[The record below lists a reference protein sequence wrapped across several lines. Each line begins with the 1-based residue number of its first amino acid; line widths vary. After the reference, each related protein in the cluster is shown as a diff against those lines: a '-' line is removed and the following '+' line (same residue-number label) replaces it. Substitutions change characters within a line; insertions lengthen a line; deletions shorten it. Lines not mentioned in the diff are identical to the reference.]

1 MAEQA
6 LLDKETFETF
16 RNWRLNR
23 ADYAR
28 EWKEKNGGKLM
39 GYFCTYAPEELM
51 YAAGILPLRILGS
64 HEPHDV
70 TEPHIFAMFC
80 PFCRDCLAQGL
91 KGRFDYL
98 DGIMIAQ
105 SCLHIRQAF
114 TSWEKHIPIDY
125 SYYLPMPHHVQSR
138 HATPFLKKELEV
150 FRDSLEEWLGKKIE
164 DDAIRDAID
173 VYNTNRRLLHQV
185 YDLRKGDNPPLS
197 GEEAMELVLSSQMV
211 DKRDHNV
218 ALETLLGKLGSRD
231 VNRPT
236 GTRLMIL
243 GSEDDDIEFLNMVE
257 SCGATFVVDE
267 HCTGTRY
274 FWNEVEATGGDALDD
289 VADRYVKRPPCP
301 SKDWPERT
309 RTEHILNMIRDYN
322 VAGAIIM
329 QQKFCDPHEIDTPA
343 LTKAINDAGAKTLFL
358 EFDVTVPIGQFKV
371 RVEAFLEMLEQDDLF
386 SDDDDDMF

>member
-6 LLDKETFETF
+6 LLDKETFDTF
-16 RNWRLNR
+16 RNWRIER
-23 ADYAR
+23 AEYAKA
-28 EWKEKNGGKLM
+28 WKEKTGGKLM

-51 YAAGILPLRILGS
+51 YAAGILPVRILGS
-64 HEPHDV
+64 HETQDV

-114 TSWEKHIPIDY
+114 TSWQKHIPIDY
-125 SYYLPMPHHVQSR
+125 SYYLPMPNHVQSP
-138 HATPFLKKELEV
+138 HSVPFLVKEYELFKE
-150 FRDSLEEWLGKKIE
+150 SLENWLGKKIE
-164 DDAIRDAID
+164 DEAIKDAVD
-173 VYNTNRRLLHQV
+173 VFNTNRRLMHKV
-185 YDLRKGDNPPLS
+185 NELRQGENPPLT

-211 DKRDHNV
+211 DKREHNT
-218 ALETLLGKLGSRD
+218 ALEELLAKLGERV
-231 VNRPT
+231 VNRPI

-257 SCGATFVVDE
+257 SSGATFVIDE

-274 FWNEVEATGGDALDD
+274 FWNEVESNGGDLLESLAN
-289 VADRYVKRPPCP
+289 RYIKRPPCP

-309 RTEHILNMIRDYN
+309 RTNHVLRLAKDYD

-329 QQKFCDPHEIDTPA
+329 QQKFCDPHEIDVPA
-343 LTKAINDAGAKTLFL
+343 LTKALNDAGVKTLFL

-386 SDDDDDMF
+386 SDDDDLF